1 MEKEAL
7 QNTPRLELF
16 NQILNDVPKI
26 VNLNDKSDFETLCK
40 TKVRKNVK
48 DIVLSGEW
56 MKKNIRLMEN
66 LKVTYSLLEELAV
79 AKQHLYKI

>member
-26 VNLNDKSDFETLCK
+26 VNLNDKSD
-40 TKVRKNVK
+40 
-48 DIVLSGEW
+48 IVLSGEW
-56 MKKNIRLMEN
+56 MK
-66 LKVTYSLLEELAV
+66 
-79 AKQHLYKI
+79 